1 MHNTER
7 LHLTL
12 GLSLRTTILRNNMS
26 ILSRKL
32 FQVFYYYGYVKQIFR
47 SHEGQII
54 NSDNM
59 LVMKI
64 VVIVRRGL
72 LCPREMPFP
81 RASCQRYREGQERG

>member
-32 FQVFYYYGYVKQIFR
+32 FEVFSYYGYVKQIFR
-47 SHEGQII
+47 SYEAQII

-64 VVIVRRGL
+64 VVISERAA
-72 LCPREMPFP
+72 MP
-81 RASCQRYREGQERG
+81 S